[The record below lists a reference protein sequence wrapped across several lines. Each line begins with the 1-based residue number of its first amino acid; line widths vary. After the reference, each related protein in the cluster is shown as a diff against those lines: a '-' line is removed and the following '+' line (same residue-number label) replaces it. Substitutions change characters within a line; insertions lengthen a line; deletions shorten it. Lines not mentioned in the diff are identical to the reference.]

1 MKLTFFVVES
11 VGNFPPNGWYQFK
24 MDSPKHVNTK
34 DVARLKANSLLWLL
48 TNDIPGPR
56 SFHFFGQP
64 QSRKPSSTAAEEN
77 QTSRHRIK
85 VTGYLPAEFGQIL
98 LLGNLLFFDG
108 FLLVGWLVL
117 QKCQTQIRKKTH
129 CLEAPIVYDCF
140 RLPSK
145 CVEQVLQHLPA
156 SLFDLSSMIRSNWM
170 ECLLVDTNPGLR
182 CINLVYC
189 RFMLETC
196 TQKNTIFQEK
206 MVHQKIQKK
215 SQLKLHIVEGLLPF
229 CAKRYI

>member
-117 QKCQTQIRKKTH
+117 QKCQTQIRKKHT
-129 CLEAPIVYDCF
+129 VW
-140 RLPSK
+140 RL
-145 CVEQVLQHLPA
+145 Q
-156 SLFDLSSMIRSNWM
+156 SSMIALGCQANAWNKFYNIFLQAFSICQVWFVPI
-170 ECLLVDTNPGLR
+170 EWSASWW
-182 CINLVYC
+182 
-189 RFMLETC
+189 
-196 TQKNTIFQEK
+196 TQILGWDAS
-206 MVHQKIQKK
+206 I
-215 SQLKLHIVEGLLPF
+215 
-229 CAKRYI
+229 